1 MEAKAR
7 RAEIQGLSTAL
18 RFGRDDEDG
27 CGFGG
32 DDKILG
38 HAMEGKSK
46 RRSRSLRDDSQKGK
60 DKRKAAG
67 VASVEMMGGWSVEV
81 S

>member
-1 MEAKAR
+1 
-7 RAEIQGLSTAL
+7 
-18 RFGRDDEDG
+18 
-27 CGFGG
+27 
-32 DDKILG
+32 LG